1 MNTTV
6 VIVSYNSD
14 EKVFY
19 NLDKFNHST
28 EIIIIENSNDHV
40 LKDEIERN
48 YKNVR
53 VIMNENKGF
62 GQAANLGAKIAKNKY
77 IFFCS
82 PDNFIENNTIQKL
95 EEFTKEVD
103 DYFGVLVV
111 NEEGSA
117 VSKLTEV
124 KMPWRKTEKGIA
136 CFFVKKEIFL
146 KISGFD
152 ENFFL
157 YCEDKDLSE
166 RLVKAK
172 FPFYKVPLTFKN
184 GKGSHNKKYNY
195 QISIN
200 NNWHF
205 MWSKFYYKRKQY
217 GYLIALLITLPYF
230 ANSCIKVVQFLNN
243 PKNSRIYIARI
254 NGLINAY
261 FLKKAWF
268 RPNLTKYE
276 KKN

>member
-1 MNTTV
+1 M
-6 VIVSYNSD
+6 
-14 EKVFY
+14 
-19 NLDKFNHST
+19 
-28 EIIIIENSNDHV
+28 
-40 LKDEIERN
+40 
-48 YKNVR
+48 
-53 VIMNENKGF
+53 
-62 GQAANLGAKIAKNKY
+62 
-77 IFFCS
+77 
-82 PDNFIENNTIQKL
+82 
-95 EEFTKEVD
+95 
-103 DYFGVLVV
+103 V

-124 KMPWRKTEKGIA
+124 KMPWKKTEKGIA
-136 CFFVKKEIFL
+136 CFLVKKEIFL

-184 GKGSHNKKYNY
+184 GKG
-195 QISIN
+195 
-200 NNWHF
+200 WHF

-217 GYLIALLITLPYF
+217 GYLIALLITIPYF

-243 PKNSRIYIARI
+243 PKNSGIYIARI
-254 NGLINAY
+254 SGLINAY
-261 FLKKAWF
+261 FLKKAWY
-268 RPNLTKYE
+268 RPDLTKYE